1 MQTNINR
8 ATEDEYGGK
17 VAARQAAIP
26 VTIWKEGKWYVS
38 YCPTVDIAS
47 QGRTA
52 AEAKKNLAE
61 ALKIHAE
68 EKGAAFKR
76 LLFSR
81 TAVLT
86 HLTPQSIG

>member
-1 MQTNINR
+1 MQTNINGLR
-8 ATEDEYGGK
+8 EEEVGGK
-17 VAARQAAIP
+17 VAVQKAAIP

-52 AEAKKNLAE
+52 AEAKKNLTE
-61 ALKIHAE
+61 ALKMHAE
-68 EKGAAFKR
+68 EKGATFKR

-86 HLTPQSIG
+86 HITPQSIG